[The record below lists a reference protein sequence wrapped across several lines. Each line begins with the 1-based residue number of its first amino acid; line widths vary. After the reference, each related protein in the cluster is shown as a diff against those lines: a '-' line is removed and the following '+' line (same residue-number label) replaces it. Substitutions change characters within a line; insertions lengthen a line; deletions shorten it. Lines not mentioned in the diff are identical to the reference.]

1 MSDDGVDLK
10 KRRFLTATTSAVGL
24 AGMGVAVVAMVQ
36 YMGKSERAKQAGAP
50 VEFDTSKLLSGKLAK
65 VEWRSQPVW
74 IFNRTAEMFSD
85 MKKLESKL
93 KDPQSKNDNQ
103 QPKYAQN
110 IERAIANP
118 KLKPVERPNILVAI
132 GLCTHLGCAPGRIE
146 KTAVHELGTEWL
158 GGFLCACHGSKFD
171 YAGRVYKN
179 VPAPSNLKIPD
190 HYYKG
195 PDNSVLVIGLNDP
208 KSKGGEA

>member
-24 AGMGVAVVAMVQ
+24 AGMGAAVVALVQ
-36 YMGKSERAKQAGAP
+36 YMGKSERAEQAGAP
-50 VEFDTSKLLSGKLAK
+50 VEFDTSKLLPGKLVK

-74 IFNRTAEMFSD
+74 IFNRTPEMLTD
-85 MKKLESKL
+85 LKVLDKKL
-93 KDPQSKNDNQ
+93 KDPQSKNSGQ
-103 QPKYAQN
+103 QPMYAQN
-110 IERAIANP
+110 DLRAIADP
-118 KLKPVERPNILVAI
+118 KKKPQDKPNILVVI
-132 GLCTHLGCAPGRIE
+132 GLCTHLGCAPKQIE

-171 YAGRVYKN
+171 YSGRVYQN
-179 VPAPSNLKIPD
+179 VPAPDNLKIPK

-195 PDNSVLVIGLNDP
+195 PDNSLLVIGLDASS
-208 KSKGGEA
+208 SKGGES